1 MAKLFSYVVEHDH
14 GFAPNPCDG
23 LCTLAK
29 CKYGSHGWK
38 NIIELAEE
46 NDWVAGTGGAN
57 LKKSAGHE
65 KLIYAMKVD
74 KKLPLGEYCRRYRER
89 IDAEHEVD
97 ERSRYSLLS
106 RHFFYF
112 GETLSLF
119 QGGFKILRR
128 RDRRIEASSLTSSL
142 QDLSNGWKVIGK
154 VGFTA
159 HRASLLQRF
168 G

>member
-1 MAKLFSYVVEHDH
+1 MMARLFSYVVEHDH

-38 NIIELAEE
+38 NIVELAEE
-46 NDWVAGTGGAN
+46 QDWIAGTGGAN

-74 KKLPLGEYCRRYRER
+74 KKLPLAEYCRRYRER
-89 IDAEHEVD
+89 LDAEHEVD
-97 ERSRYSLLS
+97 EGGRFALLS

-112 GETLSLF
+112 GRNAITIPRWFREIEKP
-119 QGGFKILRR
+119 GPAFKNKFADEFI
-128 RDRRIEASSLTSSL
+128 
-142 QDLSNGWKVIGK
+142 
-154 VGFTA
+154 
-159 HRASLLQRF
+159 
-168 G
+168 